1 MRETTFAFG
10 PDGRLV
16 GTLSLPVDHAGSTL
30 GMVLFNAGVVH
41 RVGPHRINVKLGRE
55 LARRGIP
62 TLRFDLHGNGDSLG
76 ADGYLGYKEQVV
88 ADLCAAL
95 DALQAA
101 SGVQGFALVGFCSG
115 ALSSTWAA
123 EHDTRVR
130 HIVLYDAFSLQTL
143 SSRLR
148 FLAVRL
154 RNHGLSPAALALY
167 LHRLGSV
174 FGSLSALVKTLYW
187 RTRAR
192 HLATDDMQPS
202 REQLVEAWRQLAA
215 RGVRVSVLAA
225 GADFSNVNHDAQIV
239 EALGLGPHDQAG
251 VHTGFLPQIDHL
263 MTSGNAQRAF
273 IDWICAD
280 VESTL
285 AQHRVT
291 AHAGAT
297 GRDTVRDRQR
307 RPHPP
312 V

>member
-1 MRETTFAFG
+1 
-10 PDGRLV
+10 
-16 GTLSLPVDHAGSTL
+16 
-30 GMVLFNAGVVH
+30 
-41 RVGPHRINVKLGRE
+41 
-55 LARRGIP
+55 IP

-88 ADLCAAL
+88 ADLRAAL

-115 ALSSTWAA
+115 ALPSTWTAQ
-123 EHDTRVR
+123 HDARVR

-154 RNHGLSPAALALY
+154 RHHGLSPAALALY
-167 LHRLGSV
+167 LRRLGSV
-174 FGSLSALVKTLYW
+174 FGRLSALVKAQYW
-187 RTRAR
+187 RTRAH
-192 HLATDDMQPS
+192 HLASDDMQPS
-202 REQLVEAWRQLAA
+202 REQLLQAWRQLAA

-239 EALGLGPHDQAG
+239 EALGLGPNEQTG
-251 VHTGFLPQIDHL
+251 LHTGFLPQIDHI

-273 IDWICAD
+273 IDWICDD
-280 VESTL
+280 VEAAL
-285 AQHRVT
+285 AQQRAT
-291 AHAGAT
+291 AHAGVA

-307 RPHPP
+307 HPHSP